1 MKLIVG
7 LGLSLGVAFSIHADQ
22 TIQTSH
28 TVYQYKHNDGTTILT
43 NKKKEKDDTDWT
55 YQKQTQYV
63 SSRIEKTITEEELE
77 KEEIRVYK
85 QQYQEWLKKGGKNSG
100 IKPPIKPVKIVHE
113 LTFWP
118 VLYGKLWVGTGLI
131 ATDSIKINEG
141 YDTNEDCLDNRSYYI
156 QTYGKQL
163 NLDIPKYVKVAKQPK
178 RTYSVACYSTI
189 GPVEHSLVP

>member
-85 QQYQEWLKKGGKNSG
+85 QQCKHPANTALPSD
-100 IKPPIKPVKIVHE
+100 PI
-113 LTFWP
+113 
-118 VLYGKLWVGTGLI
+118 
-131 ATDSIKINEG
+131 S
-141 YDTNEDCLDNRSYYI
+141 
-156 QTYGKQL
+156 L
-163 NLDIPKYVKVAKQPK
+163 NL
-178 RTYSVACYSTI
+178 
-189 GPVEHSLVP
+189 VPT